1 MTMTFLLFIIAAALC
16 LPLGSI
22 YFNKKKRDET
32 PRPTLDDLID
42 ANGEPDNIIELDP
55 LRGNE
60 PDGAILVYAD
70 HIIYNG
76 QRIAKQDITD
86 VTFNNAAIPYFPND
100 YQIVLATSERT
111 LHLPVGRDATWAQ
124 EVAVRLKEEVSYH
137 A

>member
-1 MTMTFLLFIIAAALC
+1 MTLLLFIIAVALC
-16 LPLGSI
+16 LPLGGV
-22 YFNKKKRDET
+22 YLNKKKKDEA
-32 PRPTLDDLID
+32 PRLTHEDLID
-42 ANGEPDNIIELDP
+42 MNGEPDDIIVLDP

-76 QRIAKQDITD
+76 QRIAKQDIRD

-100 YQIVLATSERT
+100 YQIVLATRERT

-124 EVAVRLKEEVSYH
+124 EVTVRLKGEL
-137 A
+137 